1 MKIRVVKTASN
12 AKAVQVVRY
21 QENKRIIMKH
31 IGSSHTK
38 EGVDELKLLAEE
50 WMKSHSSQLS
60 LFPDENPNKLLHLN
74 YCTFLGVRYNFFN
87 NQISN
92 LLDKIGF
99 SDLPVLFKDLVT
111 IRIFEP
117 ASKLRSLEL
126 MEHYFGIY
134 HSRKT
139 YYRMAPKWIG
149 LKDLTENKVVS
160 FAREFYS
167 FNYDLLFYD
176 VTTLYFETFKEDE
189 LRNNGFSKDNKSQQP
204 QILVALMVTKEGFPI
219 AYEIFSGN

>member
-12 AKAVQVVRY
+12 AKAVQVMRY
-21 QENKRIIMKH
+21 QKNKRIIMKH

-38 EGVDELKLLAEE
+38 EGVDELKLLAQE
-50 WMKSHSSQLS
+50 WIKSYSSQLS

-87 NQISN
+87 KQINS
-92 LLDKIGF
+92 LLDTIGLD
-99 SDLPVLFKDLVT
+99 DLPVLFKDLVT
-111 IRIFEP
+111 TRIFEP

-139 YYRMAPKWIG
+139 YYRMAPKWIR

-160 FAREFYS
+160 FAKEFYS

-176 VTTLYFETFKEDE
+176 VTTLYFPD
-189 LRNNGFSKDNKSQQP
+189 LSPSN
-204 QILVALMVTKEGFPI
+204 LVR
-219 AYEIFSGN
+219 S